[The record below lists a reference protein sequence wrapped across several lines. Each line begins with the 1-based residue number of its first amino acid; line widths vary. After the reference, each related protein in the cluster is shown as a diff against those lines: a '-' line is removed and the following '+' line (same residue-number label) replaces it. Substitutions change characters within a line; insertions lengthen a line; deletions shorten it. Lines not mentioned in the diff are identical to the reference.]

1 MKKLRHLI
9 DISDLTTA
17 EIDGLIATA
26 EDIMTH
32 RAKYAHACEGKK
44 IATLFFEPS
53 TRTRLSFEAAMLE
66 LGGSTLGF
74 ASASASST
82 TKGESVMDTI
92 RTVGAYADIIAMR
105 HPLEGAALA
114 ASQRSIVPV
123 VNAGDGGHCHP
134 TQTLADLLTVKNR
147 HGRLDHLVVGICGDL
162 KYGRTVHSLINALS
176 RYPGNRFVMISPP
189 ELTIPN
195 YVRYEILEPRSA
207 EWTECRTIEDCIA
220 ELDVLYMTR
229 IQRERFSD
237 INEYE
242 RLKDSYVLNAEKM
255 KAAKADMS
263 VLHPLPRVKEIN
275 VDVDDDPRAC
285 YFRQVEN
292 GKFMRMA
299 LILKLLAIPS
309 VVPSP
314 TSAPTAA
321 ATPSASPLSRPISN
335 RCSPCA
341 TRRMIYI
348 VASIAKPKSKRALFS
363 DLLCQSPFRNAV
375 TYDLVRSLFRK
386 GLFRASHLNIALF
399 DLWLSR

>member
-1 MKKLRHLI
+1 MKKIRHLF
-9 DISDLTTA
+9 DISDLTTE
-17 EIDGLIATA
+17 EIDGIIAVA
-26 EDIMTH
+26 EDIMAH
-32 RAKYAHACEGKK
+32 REKYAHACDGKK

-123 VNAGDGGHCHP
+123 INAGDGGHCHP
-134 TQTLADLLTVKNR
+134 TQTLADLLTIKNR

-195 YVRYEILEPRSA
+195 YVRYEILEPRGA

-229 IQRERFSD
+229 IQRERFAD
-237 INEYE
+237 LNEYE

-255 KAAKADMS
+255 KSAKEDMS

-285 YFRQVEN
+285 YFRQVEY

-299 LILKLLAIPS
+299 LILKLLADAESGDFPEPHRRPLADLGTYHCGNPKC
-309 VVPSP
+309 V
-314 TSAPTAA
+314 TAVETDLKQMFSLRDA
-321 ATPSASPLSRPISN
+321 AHGIY
-335 RCSPCA
+335 RCEYCE
-341 TRRMIYI
+341 TK
-348 VASIAKPKSKRALFS
+348 VK
-363 DLLCQSPFRNAV
+363 
-375 TYDLVRSLFRK
+375 K
-386 GLFRASHLNIALF
+386 GTI
-399 DLWLSR
+399 